1 VSPAVRRTL
10 LIALEVGVTAAIVAG
25 LWAYTNSSDSYAVAP
40 MGDILDKFR
49 ETFLFARFG
58 DDVVPSL
65 IRFAL
70 GFVIASIVGVAF
82 GLLLGASTVLRM
94 LATPVVSFLRS
105 TPAVALVPLAI
116 VLIGIGTP
124 MSVSIIAF
132 VCCWP
137 VLLNTTDGMVELDPT
152 LRATVRSY
160 GIDGWDRWRH
170 VILPAISP
178 RILAGMRTSISLAL
192 LLLVVSE
199 MIGNSNGIGQFI
211 FQAQQAFAIA
221 DMWAGILLLGILG
234 YLVNGGFALVER
246 RLLRWHVSEREG

>member
-1 VSPAVRRTL
+1 MRSSPRRWVL
-10 LIALEVGVTAAIVAG
+10 VALEMGVTLAIVAAV
-25 LWAYTNSSDSYAVAP
+25 WVYTDSAKSYVIAP
-40 MGDILDKFR
+40 LPEILETFQK
-49 ETFLFARFG
+49 TFLFSQFTT
-58 DDVVPSL
+58 DVVPSL

-70 GFVIASIVGVAF
+70 GFSIATVVGIVG
-82 GLLLGASTVLRM
+82 GLLMGASTTLRM

-105 TPAVALVPLAI
+105 TPAVALLPVAI

-137 VLLNTTDGMVELDPT
+137 ILLNTIDGVVELDPT
-152 LRATVRSY
+152 LRETVRVY
-160 GIDGWDRWRH
+160 GITGIDRLRL
-170 VILPAISP
+170 VLLPAISP

-199 MIGNSNGIGQFI
+199 MIGNSNGIGHFI
-211 FQAQQAFAIA
+211 FQAQQTFSIA

-234 YLVNGGFALVER
+234 YLVNMGFRVFER
-246 RLLRWHVSEREG
+246 RLLRWHVSERDS